1 LIKKITSH
9 AGEIFSM
16 VIREELHVAK
26 RNHNK
31 REDAT
36 I

>member
-1 LIKKITSH
+1 MKKITSH
-9 AGEIFSM
+9 VGETFSM